1 MDSTLGAAVVGTGFG
16 VLTHV
21 RALQAAGVE
30 VRALVGRDP
39 DKAATRAAMFDI
51 PLASTDRADVFA
63 RDDID
68 MVAVTTPPHSHAEVV
83 LDAVAAGKHVLCEK
97 PFARDLAQAREML
110 RAADDAG
117 VVHLLGTEFRFA
129 PGQALLTRAVRS
141 GMIGEPRFMF
151 FALQLPTLDDPAAE
165 MPAWWDDAA
174 QGGGWLGAHGTHVI
188 DQVRTTVGEITRV
201 SAALE
206 TLSPRPMT
214 ADDTYTVQFETAE
227 GATGLLHSSCA
238 AGGQFV
244 VATKVTGTTGSAWA
258 QGDEVWVDTGA
269 GPTQL
274 PPADDLPAVA
284 PVPPPS
290 ELLSTTYD
298 MWHSTGMDLAPY
310 TRLYAVMRDRILG
323 YEISDDPVAGT
334 FADGVANQAVV
345 DAVRASSADRGWTEV
360 AGPVA
365 GPVAG

>member
-1 MDSTLGAAVVGTGFG
+1 MDDSTLGAAVVGTGFG

-21 RALQAAGVE
+21 RALQAAGIE

-51 PLASTDRADVFA
+51 PIASTDRANVFA
-63 RDDID
+63 RDDVD
-68 MVAVTTPPHSHAEVV
+68 LVAVTTPPHTHAEIV

-110 RAADDAG
+110 RAAEDAG

-129 PGQALLTRAVRS
+129 PAQAQLTRTVRS
-141 GMIGEPRFMF
+141 GEIGAPRFMLF
-151 FALQLPTLDDPAAE
+151 VLQMPSLHDEAAE
-165 MPAWWDDAA
+165 LPAWWDDAA

-188 DQVRTTVGEITRV
+188 DQVRTTLGEITRV

-206 TLSPRPMT
+206 TLSPRPMS

-238 AGGQFV
+238 TGGQFV
-244 VATKVTGTTGSAWA
+244 VATKVTGTTGSAWT

-274 PPADDLPAVA
+274 PSPADLPLEA
-284 PVPPPS
+284 PVPPPAD
-290 ELLSTTYD
+290 LLTTTYD
-298 MWHSTGMDLAPY
+298 MWHSMGIDLAPY
-310 TRLYAVMRDRILG
+310 TRLYSVMRDRVLG
-323 YEISDDPVAGT
+323 YDTPDDPVAGT

-345 DAVRASSADRGWTEV
+345 DAIRASSADRPWTEV
-360 AGPVA
+360 AR
-365 GPVAG
+365 

>member
-1 MDSTLGAAVVGTGFG
+1 
-16 VLTHV
+16 
-21 RALQAAGVE
+21 
-30 VRALVGRDP
+30 
-39 DKAATRAAMFDI
+39 
-51 PLASTDRADVFA
+51 
-63 RDDID
+63 
-68 MVAVTTPPHSHAEVV
+68 
-83 LDAVAAGKHVLCEK
+83 
-97 PFARDLAQAREML
+97 
-110 RAADDAG
+110 
-117 VVHLLGTEFRFA
+117 
-129 PGQALLTRAVRS
+129 
-141 GMIGEPRFMF
+141 
-151 FALQLPTLDDPAAE
+151 
-165 MPAWWDDAA
+165 
-174 QGGGWLGAHGTHVI
+174 
-188 DQVRTTVGEITRV
+188 
-201 SAALE
+201 
-206 TLSPRPMT
+206 MT
-214 ADDTYTVQFETAE
+214 ADDTYTVQFATDS